1 MKIFLQIYRWSMQ
14 MKLRMALYTFVGIF
28 LKIVCNLLQGEQ
40 TVLIH
45 DLLTLWAASLVFAM
59 IESAIFPEGSECT
72 RSRSL
77 LWLGAANLCFLGGA
91 ALFQWCEGV
100 PLWGGILLTLF
111 LEMGLGMM
119 WFGDQF
125 VLKMDSAQ
133 LTQQLRRYQNAPHN

>member
-1 MKIFLQIYRWSMQ
+1 M
-14 MKLRMALYTFVGIF
+14 
-28 LKIVCNLLQGEQ
+28 KIVCNLLQGEQ

-72 RSRSL
+72 RSCSL

-91 ALFQWCEGV
+91 ALFQWFEGV

>member
-14 MKLRMALYTFVGIF
+14 MKLRMALYTFGGTF
-28 LKIVCNLLQGEQ
+28 LNIVCNLLHGEQ

-59 IESAIFPEGSECT
+59 IESAIFQEGSECT
-72 RSRSL
+72 RRRVP

-91 ALFQWCEGV
+91 ALFQWFEGV